1 MLSSFSALACVAGG
15 AHERIWRRSRR
26 HVAISCR
33 ELHLRARPALRL
45 PHMFRGRIRSIHFVG
60 IGGIG
65 MSGIAEVLLSHGFAV
80 SGSDQA
86 DGETTRRLAGLGAN
100 IRIGHQAEHVQGA
113 DVVVFSAAI
122 RHDNPELREARRL
135 LIPAIPRAEMLAE
148 LMRLQDGIAIAGSHG
163 KTTTTS
169 LAATVLRAA
178 ELDPTVIIGGKL
190 NVLGSGATRGHGEFL
205 VAEADESDGSFL
217 HLSPVIAVI
226 TNIDPEHLDYYGTLD
241 RVKEAFVTFANKI
254 PFYGLLIACLDH
266 PEVQDILP
274 RFEKRTTTYGLS
286 KQADYSAK
294 DLRNVGLASRFAL
307 VYRGQAQGEFEVR
320 MPGVHN
326 VQNALAVIAI
336 ADEVGVKRDVTR
348 DALATFA
355 GVQRRFTV
363 RGERNGITVVDDYGH
378 HPAEVVAT
386 LEAAQRAYGRRLIVA
401 FQPHRYTRTHH
412 LFDELTRAFNAADV
426 VFLTDV
432 YAAGEAPIAGAD
444 SASLAAAIRAH
455 GHHDVTHVADRVQL
469 AAAVADRAQPGDV
482 VITLGA
488 GNITQTGPELLALLE
503 SRGARA

>member
-1 MLSSFSALACVAGG
+1 
-15 AHERIWRRSRR
+15 
-26 HVAISCR
+26 
-33 ELHLRARPALRL
+33 
-45 PHMFRGRIRSIHFVG
+45 MFRGRIRSIHFVG

-86 DGETTRRLAGLGAN
+86 DGETTRRLAGLGAK
-100 IRIGHQAEHVQGA
+100 IRIGHRAEHVQGA

-122 RHDNPELREARRL
+122 RHDNPELIEARRA

-217 HLSPVIAVI
+217 HLSPVISVI

-241 RVKEAFVTFANKI
+241 RVKEAFVSFANKI

-294 DLRNVGLASRFAL
+294 DLRNVGLASRFGL

-336 ADEVGVKRDVTR
+336 ADELGVKREVTR

-386 LEAAQRAYGRRLIVA
+386 LEAAQRAYGRRLVVA

-426 VFLTDV
+426 LFVTDV

-444 SASLAAAIRAH
+444 AAALTAAIRAH
-455 GHHDVTHVADRVQL
+455 GHHDVTHVAERAQL
-469 AAAVADRAQPGDV
+469 AAALADRLQPGDV